1 MTSAL
6 RILEDLLV
14 AENKK
19 LPSRF
24 YTYEDVTI
32 IEKEIANL
40 KQTKN
45 TFCAFLQKIE
55 EDFCHGCEDG
65 CDICNE
71 YDDEN
76 DYLNSLY
83 KVNKLIVHNF
93 DKDIDRLKSEHDPHL
108 HHKGYG
114 TTTYPIP
121 WRNSQSIPHVSI
133 PTRTSSFASNG
144 MASTLPASARS
155 AD

>member
-6 RILEDLLV
+6 KILEDLLV

-65 CDICNE
+65 CE

-93 DKDIDRLKSEHDPHL
+93 DKDIDRLKSEHEL
-108 HHKGYG
+108 TIIENEKLLKLQENIKY
-114 TTTYPIP
+114 IEK
-121 WRNSQSIPHVSI
+121 SIEELKNI
-133 PTRTSSFASNG
+133 
-144 MASTLPASARS
+144 LQK
-155 AD
+155 